1 MAGHDEQRGGD
12 VDDWFDEPQP
22 PRARRSRPNETGSRV
37 DLASTTPVTGADD
50 WLGAANARP
59 SRRSRADVLAELSD
73 RGRLIAVL
81 SVVLVVVLLVG
92 LAVAGVFSSSS
103 KPRPAATPPTAT
115 AATTTTPTVKKPAA
129 VAAPAAALKP
139 GDSGAAVKTL
149 QHALTALGYSAGSAD
164 GSYGPSTQNAVA
176 RFQHAAGL
184 TADGIL
190 GPQTLRALRTALKN
204 R

>member
-12 VDDWFDEPQP
+12 ADDWFDEPQP
-22 PRARRSRPNETGSRV
+22 PRARRARTNDTGSRV
-37 DLASTTPVTGADD
+37 DLTSPVTGADD
-50 WLGAANARP
+50 WLGGGSARP
-59 SRRSRADVLAELSD
+59 PRRSRADVLAELSD

-81 SVVLVVVLLVG
+81 AVILVIVLVVG

-103 KPRPAATPPTAT
+103 KPRAAATPPAAT
-115 AATTTTPTVKKPAA
+115 TGTTTTPTVKSPST

-149 QHALTALGYSAGSAD
+149 QRALKALGYSAGSAD

-190 GPQTLRALRTALKN
+190 GPQTLRAMRTALKN

>member
-12 VDDWFDEPQP
+12 VDDWFDEPQS
-22 PRARRSRPNETGSRV
+22 PRARRARPNESGSRV
-37 DLASTTPVTGADD
+37 DLASTPVTGADD
-50 WLGAANARP
+50 WLGAGNARP
-59 SRRSRADVLAELSD
+59 PRRSRADVLAELSD
-73 RGRLIAVL
+73 RGRIIAVL
-81 SVVLVVVLLVG
+81 AVVLVVVLLVG
-92 LAVAGVFSSSS
+92 LAVAGVFSTSS
-103 KPRPAATPPTAT
+103 KPQPGATSSTAPAG
-115 AATTTTPTVKKPAA
+115 TTTTPTVKSPST

-139 GDSGAAVKTL
+139 GASGAAVKTL
-149 QHALTALGYSAGSAD
+149 QRALASLGYSAGSAD